1 MGDDDATTDTGK
13 NDVTPD
19 DQEGGAADR
28 RARMLEDE
36 DVELQAPDYAQEES
50 TGENRVNERSHDE
63 VWRSGLERKGRED
76 EEEGP
81 MGPLEETFPVRP

>member
-1 MGDDDATTDTGK
+1 MGDDATADTGK

-19 DQEGGAADR
+19 DQEGGLADR
-28 RARMLEDE
+28 RAKMLEDD

-50 TGENRVNERSHDE
+50 AGGDPMNKGSHDE
-63 VWRSGLERKGRED
+63 VWRSGLERKGREA